1 MAPPTGTAVHLDGL
15 GKRFRLTHDR
25 NWTLKATMLA
35 GHRTR
40 YEEFWA
46 LRDLD
51 LEIPHGSTFGIIGGN
66 GSGKSTLLKVLA
78 GILRPDEGTATVDG
92 RLSALLELGA
102 GFHPEL
108 TGRENV
114 YLNGAILGF
123 TSRDIR
129 QRFDD
134 IVGFAELDRF
144 IDEPVR
150 NYSSGMYVRLGFS
163 VAIHV
168 EPEILLVDE
177 VLAVGDHSFQR
188 RCLDRFAQLKAE
200 GRTIVLVS
208 HDLDMVGWLCERTA
222 WIQNGALQAVGPSPE
237 VIDRFLDGADEPLS
251 GTSASGNTTAG
262 TQTPGMQR
270 RFGGLGDDD
279 LVRAVDLVDPNGHRM
294 DRVGSG
300 HPVRFRVRVDA
311 GRADEPLTVALG
323 LYRSDGTHVASIN
336 SGAAARGL
344 VPEEAPEDNGAGTV
358 EVDYA
363 IDALAV
369 QPGTYELSV
378 ALHDASMRKV
388 FERHTHLI
396 RFEVE
401 PSGGD
406 HQNGLVALGG
416 TWSAR
421 SVDASATGPRSDGPG
436 SDGS

>member
-1 MAPPTGTAVHLDGL
+1 MAPSPDSAVLLDGL

-25 NWTLKATMLA
+25 NWTLKATVLA

-46 LRDLD
+46 LRGVDLD
-51 LEIPHGSTFGIIGGN
+51 IPNGSTFGIIGGN

-78 GILRPDEGTATVDG
+78 GILRPDEGTATVNG

-123 TSRDIR
+123 TSREIR
-129 QRFDD
+129 RRFDD

-177 VLAVGDHSFQR
+177 VLAVGDHTFQK

-200 GRTIVLVS
+200 GRTIILVS
-208 HDLDMVGWLCERTA
+208 HDLDMVGWLCEQTA
-222 WIQNGALQAVGPSPE
+222 WIQQGTLRAVGPSPK
-237 VIDRFLDGADEPLS
+237 VIERFLDGAVDSPTRADPS
-251 GTSASGNTTAG
+251 PSA
-262 TQTPGMQR
+262 PR
-270 RFGGLGDDD
+270 RFGGLGPDD
-279 LVRAVDLVDPNGHRM
+279 LVQAVELVDANGHPM

-300 HPVRFRVRVDA
+300 RPVRFRVRVDA
-311 GRADEPLTVALG
+311 DQIGEPVTVALG
-323 LYRSDGTHVASIN
+323 LYRADGTHVASIN
-336 SGAAARGL
+336 SGAAVRA
-344 VPEEAPEDNGAGTV
+344 ADDAGTV

-363 IDALAV
+363 VDSLAV
-369 QPGTYELSV
+369 QPGIYELSV
-378 ALHDASMRKV
+378 ALHDATMRRV
-388 FERHTHLI
+388 FERHTHLV

-401 PSGGD
+401 PTGVD
-406 HQNGLVALGG
+406 QQNGLVALGG

-421 SVDASATGPRSDGPG
+421 SADR
-436 SDGS
+436 

>member
-1 MAPPTGTAVHLDGL
+1 MAPRGPDAVALDGL
-15 GKRFRLTHDR
+15 GKKFRLTHDR
-25 NWTLKATMLA
+25 NWTLKATVLA

-46 LRDLD
+46 LRGLD

-66 GSGKSTLLKVLA
+66 GSGKSTLLKLLA
-78 GILRPDEGTATVDG
+78 GILRPDEGTAEVDG

-123 TSRDIR
+123 TSREIR
-129 QRFDD
+129 RRFDD

-168 EPEILLVDE
+168 EPDILLVDE
-177 VLAVGDHSFQR
+177 VLAVGDHAFQK

-200 GRTIVLVS
+200 GRTIILVS
-208 HDLDMVGWLCERTA
+208 HDLDMVGWLCEQTA
-222 WIQNGALQAVGPSPE
+222 WIQQGTLQAVGPSPE
-237 VIDRFLDGADEPLS
+237 VIDRFVEG
-251 GTSASGNTTAG
+251 GASGAA
-262 TQTPGMQR
+262 PVSAPR
-270 RFGGLGDDD
+270 RQFGGLGPDD
-279 LVRAVDLVDPNGHRM
+279 LVTSVDLLDANGHRM

-300 HPVRFRVRVDA
+300 RPVRFQVRYDA
-311 GRADEPLTVALG
+311 VRAGEPVTVALG
-323 LYRSDGTHVASIN
+323 LYRADGTHVASIN
-336 SGAAARGL
+336 SGASSRAVDGNGGGL
-344 VPEEAPEDNGAGTV
+344 VQ
-358 EVDYA
+358 VDYA
-363 IDALAV
+363 VGALAL

-378 ALHDASMRKV
+378 ALHDHSMRKV
-388 FERHTHLI
+388 LERHTHLV

-401 PSGGD
+401 PTGGD

-421 SVDASATGPRSDGPG
+421 SADR
-436 SDGS
+436 

>member
-1 MAPPTGTAVHLDGL
+1 MAPSPDSAVLLDGL

-25 NWTLKATMLA
+25 NWTLKATVLA

-46 LRDLD
+46 LRGIDLD
-51 LEIPHGSTFGIIGGN
+51 IPHGSTFGIIGGN
-66 GSGKSTLLKVLA
+66 GSGKSTLLKMLA
-78 GILRPDEGTATVDG
+78 GILRPDEGAATVNG

-123 TSRDIR
+123 TSKEIR
-129 QRFDD
+129 RRFDD

-177 VLAVGDHSFQR
+177 VLAVGDHTFQK

-200 GRTIVLVS
+200 GRTIILVS
-208 HDLDMVGWLCERTA
+208 HDLDMVGWLCEQTA
-222 WIQNGALQAVGPSPE
+222 WIQQGTLRAVGPSPN
-237 VIDRFLDGADEPLS
+237 VIERFLDGAGDSPTPVAPS
-251 GTSASGNTTAG
+251 PSA
-262 TQTPGMQR
+262 PR
-270 RFGGLGDDD
+270 RFGGLGPDD
-279 LVRAVDLVDPNGHRM
+279 LVRAVDLVDANGHPM
-294 DRVGSG
+294 DQVGSG
-300 HPVRFRVRVDA
+300 RPVRFRVRVDA
-311 GRADEPLTVALG
+311 DQVGEPVTVALG
-323 LYRSDGTHVASIN
+323 LYRADGTHVASIN
-336 SGAAARGL
+336 SGAAARAAD
-344 VPEEAPEDNGAGTV
+344 EAGTV

-363 IDALAV
+363 VDSLAV
-369 QPGTYELSV
+369 QPGIYELSV
-378 ALHDASMRKV
+378 ALHDATMRRV
-388 FERHTHLI
+388 FERHTHLV

-401 PSGGD
+401 PTGVD
-406 HQNGLVALGG
+406 QQNGLVALGG

-421 SVDASATGPRSDGPG
+421 SVDR
-436 SDGS
+436 

>member
-1 MAPPTGTAVHLDGL
+1 MAPRGPDAVALDGL
-15 GKRFRLTHDR
+15 GKKFRLTHDR
-25 NWTLKATMLA
+25 NWTLKATVLA

-46 LRDLD
+46 LRGID

-78 GILRPDEGTATVDG
+78 GILRPDEGTAEVDG

-123 TSRDIR
+123 TSREIR
-129 QRFDD
+129 RRFDD

-168 EPEILLVDE
+168 EPDILLVDE
-177 VLAVGDHSFQR
+177 VLAVGDHAFQK
-188 RCLDRFAQLKAE
+188 RCLDRFAQLKEE
-200 GRTIVLVS
+200 GRTIILVS
-208 HDLDMVGWLCERTA
+208 HDLDMVGWLCEQTA
-222 WIQNGALQAVGPSPE
+222 WIQQGTLQAVGPSPE
-237 VIDRFLDGADEPLS
+237 VIDRFLEGGAAGAAPV
-251 GTSASGNTTAG
+251 SA
-262 TQTPGMQR
+262 PR
-270 RFGGLGDDD
+270 RQFGGLGPDD
-279 LVRAVDLVDPNGHRM
+279 LVTSVDLLDANGHRM

-300 HPVRFRVRVDA
+300 RPVRFQVRYDA
-311 GRADEPLTVALG
+311 VRAGEPVTVALG
-323 LYRSDGTHVASIN
+323 LYRADGTHVASIN
-336 SGAAARGL
+336 SGAASRAVDGDGGGL
-344 VPEEAPEDNGAGTV
+344 VQ
-358 EVDYA
+358 VDYA
-363 IDALAV
+363 VGALAL

-378 ALHDASMRKV
+378 ALHDHSMRKV
-388 FERHTHLI
+388 LERHTHLV

-401 PSGGD
+401 PTGGD

-421 SVDASATGPRSDGPG
+421 SADR
-436 SDGS
+436 

>member
-1 MAPPTGTAVHLDGL
+1 MAPSPDSAGLVDGL

-25 NWTLKATMLA
+25 NWTLKATVLA

-46 LRDLD
+46 LRGVDLD
-51 LEIPHGSTFGIIGGN
+51 IPNGSTFGIIGGN

-78 GILRPDEGTATVDG
+78 GILRPDEGTATVNG

-123 TSRDIR
+123 TSKEIR
-129 QRFDD
+129 RRFDD

-177 VLAVGDHSFQR
+177 VLAVGDHTFQK

-200 GRTIVLVS
+200 GRTIILVS
-208 HDLDMVGWLCERTA
+208 HDLDMVGWLCEQTA
-222 WIQNGALQAVGPSPE
+222 WIQQGTLRAVGPSPK
-237 VIDRFLDGADEPLS
+237 VIERFLDGAVNSPTRADPS
-251 GTSASGNTTAG
+251 PSA
-262 TQTPGMQR
+262 PR
-270 RFGGLGDDD
+270 RFGGLGPDD
-279 LVRAVDLVDPNGHRM
+279 LIRAVELVDANGHPM

-300 HPVRFRVRVDA
+300 RPVRFRVRVDA
-311 GRADEPLTVALG
+311 DQIGEPVTVALG
-323 LYRSDGTHVASIN
+323 LYRADGTHVASIN
-336 SGAAARGL
+336 SGAAAR
-344 VPEEAPEDNGAGTV
+344 AADDAGTV

-363 IDALAV
+363 VDSLAV
-369 QPGTYELSV
+369 QPGIYELSV
-378 ALHDASMRKV
+378 ALHDATMRRV
-388 FERHTHLI
+388 FERHTHLV

-401 PSGGD
+401 PTGVD
-406 HQNGLVALGG
+406 QQNGLVALGG

-421 SVDASATGPRSDGPG
+421 SANR
-436 SDGS
+436 

>member
-1 MAPPTGTAVHLDGL
+1 MAPRGPDAVALDGL
-15 GKRFRLTHDR
+15 GKKFRLTHDR
-25 NWTLKATMLA
+25 NWTLKATVLA

-46 LRDLD
+46 LRGID

-78 GILRPDEGTATVDG
+78 GIMRPDEGTAEVDG

-123 TSRDIR
+123 TSREIR
-129 QRFDD
+129 RRFDD

-168 EPEILLVDE
+168 EPDILLVDE
-177 VLAVGDHSFQR
+177 VLAVGDHAFQK

-200 GRTIVLVS
+200 GRTIILVS
-208 HDLDMVGWLCERTA
+208 HDLDMVGWLCEQTA
-222 WIQNGALQAVGPSPE
+222 WIQQGTLQAVGPSPE
-237 VIDRFLDGADEPLS
+237 VIDRFLEGGAAGAAPE
-251 GTSASGNTTAG
+251 SA
-262 TQTPGMQR
+262 PR
-270 RFGGLGDDD
+270 RQFGGLGPDD
-279 LVRAVDLVDPNGHRM
+279 LVTSVDLLDANGHRM

-300 HPVRFRVRVDA
+300 RPVGFRVRYDA
-311 GRADEPLTVALG
+311 VRAGEPVTVALG
-323 LYRSDGTHVASIN
+323 LYRADGTHVASIN
-336 SGAAARGL
+336 SGAASRAVDGDGGGL
-344 VPEEAPEDNGAGTV
+344 VQ
-358 EVDYA
+358 VDYA
-363 IDALAV
+363 VGALAL

-378 ALHDASMRKV
+378 ALHDHSMRKV
-388 FERHTHLI
+388 LERHTHLVG
-396 RFEVE
+396 FEVE
-401 PSGGD
+401 PTGGD

-421 SVDASATGPRSDGPG
+421 SADW
-436 SDGS
+436 

>member
-1 MAPPTGTAVHLDGL
+1 MSVAPSPDSAVLLDGL

-25 NWTLKATMLA
+25 NWTLKATVLA

-46 LRDLD
+46 LRGIDLD
-51 LEIPHGSTFGIIGGN
+51 IPHGSTFGIIGGN
-66 GSGKSTLLKVLA
+66 GSGKSTLLKMLA
-78 GILRPDEGTATVDG
+78 GILRPDEGTATVNG

-123 TSRDIR
+123 TSKEIR
-129 QRFDD
+129 RRFDD

-177 VLAVGDHSFQR
+177 VLAVGDHTFQK

-200 GRTIVLVS
+200 GRTIILVS
-208 HDLDMVGWLCERTA
+208 HDLDMVGWLCEQTA
-222 WIQNGALQAVGPSPE
+222 WIQQGTLRAVGPSPN
-237 VIDRFLDGADEPLS
+237 VIERFLDGAGDSPTPVTPS
-251 GTSASGNTTAG
+251 PSA
-262 TQTPGMQR
+262 PR
-270 RFGGLGDDD
+270 RFGGLGPDD
-279 LVRAVDLVDPNGHRM
+279 LVRAVDLVDANGHLM

-300 HPVRFRVRVDA
+300 RPVRFRVRVDA
-311 GRADEPLTVALG
+311 DQVGETVTVALG
-323 LYRSDGTHVASIN
+323 LYRADGTHVASIN
-336 SGAAARGL
+336 SGAAARAAD
-344 VPEEAPEDNGAGTV
+344 EAGTV

-363 IDALAV
+363 VDSLAV
-369 QPGTYELSV
+369 QPGIYELSV
-378 ALHDASMRKV
+378 ALHDTTMRRV
-388 FERHTHLI
+388 FERHTHLV

-401 PSGGD
+401 PTGVD
-406 HQNGLVALGG
+406 QQNGLVALGG

-421 SVDASATGPRSDGPG
+421 SVDR
-436 SDGS
+436 

>member
-1 MAPPTGTAVHLDGL
+1 MAPRGPDAVALDGL
-15 GKRFRLTHDR
+15 GKKFRLTHDR
-25 NWTLKATMLA
+25 NWTLKATVLA

-46 LRDLD
+46 LRGID

-78 GILRPDEGTATVDG
+78 GIMRPDEGTAEVDG

-123 TSRDIR
+123 TSREIR
-129 QRFDD
+129 RRFDD

-168 EPEILLVDE
+168 EPDILLVDE
-177 VLAVGDHSFQR
+177 VLAVGDHAFQK
-188 RCLDRFAQLKAE
+188 RCLDRFAQLKEE
-200 GRTIVLVS
+200 GRTIILVS
-208 HDLDMVGWLCERTA
+208 HDLDMVGWLCEQTA
-222 WIQNGALQAVGPSPE
+222 WIQQGTLQAVGPSPE
-237 VIDRFLDGADEPLS
+237 VIDRFLEGGAAGAAPV
-251 GTSASGNTTAG
+251 SA
-262 TQTPGMQR
+262 PR
-270 RFGGLGDDD
+270 RQFGGLGPDD
-279 LVRAVDLVDPNGHRM
+279 LVTSVDLLDANGHRM

-300 HPVRFRVRVDA
+300 RPVRFQVRYDA
-311 GRADEPLTVALG
+311 VRAGEPVTVALG
-323 LYRSDGTHVASIN
+323 LYRADGTHVASIN
-336 SGAAARGL
+336 SGAASRAVDGDGGGL
-344 VPEEAPEDNGAGTV
+344 VQ
-358 EVDYA
+358 VDYA
-363 IDALAV
+363 VGALAL

-378 ALHDASMRKV
+378 ALHDHSMRKV
-388 FERHTHLI
+388 LERHTHLVG
-396 RFEVE
+396 FEVE
-401 PSGGD
+401 PTGGD

-421 SVDASATGPRSDGPG
+421 SADR
-436 SDGS
+436 

>member
-1 MAPPTGTAVHLDGL
+1 MTSSSSDVAVSLDGL
-15 GKRFRLTHDR
+15 GKKFRLTHDR

-46 LRDLD
+46 LRDLS
-51 LEIPHGSTFGIIGGN
+51 LEVEHGQTFGIIGGN

-123 TSRDIR
+123 TAREIR
-129 QRFDD
+129 RRFDD

-168 EPEILLVDE
+168 EPEVLLVDE
-177 VLAVGDHSFQR
+177 VLAVGDLTFQK
-188 RCLDRFAQLKAE
+188 RCLERFAQLKAE
-200 GRTIVLVS
+200 GRTIIVVS

-222 WIQNGALQAVGPSPE
+222 WIQQGVLRALGPSSE
-237 VIDRFLDGADEPLS
+237 VIDRFTIGADPTATAVDAGDGGRPTFERLS
-251 GTSASGNTTAG
+251 
-262 TQTPGMQR
+262 PG
-270 RFGGLGDDD
+270 D
-279 LVRAVDLVDPNGHRM
+279 LVKSVALVDPNGHPS
-294 DRVGSG
+294 DAVGSG
-300 HPVRFRVRVDA
+300 RQVSIRVRYDGQAA
-311 GRADEPLTVALG
+311 GEPVTVALG
-323 LYRSDGTHVASIN
+323 LYRADGTHVASIN
-336 SGAAARGL
+336 SGATTRGL
-344 VPEEAPEDNGAGTV
+344 ARFSQTPDGEATVELV
-358 EVDYA
+358 EVDYVVP
-363 IDALAV
+363 ALPV

-378 ALHDASMRKV
+378 ALHDASMRRV
-388 FERHTHLI
+388 LERHTHIL
-396 RFEVE
+396 RFEVS
-401 PSGGD
+401 PSGID
-406 HQNGLVALGG
+406 PQNGLVALGG
-416 TWSAR
+416 TWEAR
-421 SVDASATGPRSDGPG
+421 
-436 SDGS
+436 

>member
-1 MAPPTGTAVHLDGL
+1 MAPSHDSAVLLDGL

-25 NWTLKATMLA
+25 NWTLKATVLA

-46 LRDLD
+46 LRGINLD
-51 LEIPHGSTFGIIGGN
+51 IPHGSTFGIIGGN

-78 GILRPDEGTATVDG
+78 EILRPDEGTATVNG

-123 TSRDIR
+123 TAREIR
-129 QRFDD
+129 RRFDD

-177 VLAVGDHSFQR
+177 VLAVGDHTFQK
-188 RCLDRFAQLKAE
+188 RCLERFAQRKAE
-200 GRTIVLVS
+200 GRTIILVS
-208 HDLDMVGWLCERTA
+208 HDLDMVGWLCEQTA
-222 WIQNGALQAVGPSPE
+222 WIQQGTLQTVGPSPE
-237 VIDRFLDGADEPLS
+237 VIERFLDGAVDSPTPAEPS
-251 GTSASGNTTAG
+251 PSA
-262 TQTPGMQR
+262 PR
-270 RFGGLGDDD
+270 RFGGLGPDD
-279 LVRAVDLVDPNGHRM
+279 LVQAVDLLDANGHPM

-300 HPVRFRVRVDA
+300 RPVRFRVRVDA
-311 GRADEPLTVALG
+311 DKVGEPVTVALG
-323 LYRSDGTHVASIN
+323 LYRADGTHVASIN
-336 SGAAARGL
+336 SGAADRA
-344 VPEEAPEDNGAGTV
+344 ADNAGTV

-363 IDALAV
+363 VDSLAV

-378 ALHDASMRKV
+378 ALHDATMRQV
-388 FERHTHLI
+388 FERHTHLV

-401 PSGGD
+401 PTGVD
-406 HQNGLVALGG
+406 QQNGLVALGG

-421 SVDASATGPRSDGPG
+421 SVNR
-436 SDGS
+436 

>member
-1 MAPPTGTAVHLDGL
+1 MSARGPNAIALDGL
-15 GKRFRLTHDR
+15 GKKFRLTHDR
-25 NWTLKATMLA
+25 NWTLKATVLA
-35 GHRTR
+35 GHRVR

-46 LRDLD
+46 LRGLD
-51 LEIPHGSTFGIIGGN
+51 LEVPHGSTFGIIGGN

-78 GILRPDEGTATVDG
+78 GILRPDEGTASVDG

-123 TSRDIR
+123 TSREIR
-129 QRFDD
+129 RRFDD

-177 VLAVGDHSFQR
+177 VLAVGDHAFQK
-188 RCLDRFAQLKAE
+188 RCLDRFAQLKSE
-200 GRTIVLVS
+200 GRTIILVS
-208 HDLDMVGWLCERTA
+208 HDLDMVGWLCEQTA
-222 WIQNGALQAVGPSPE
+222 WIQQGTLQAVGPSPE
-237 VIDRFLDGADEPLS
+237 VIDRFLDGGAAGAPP
-251 GTSASGNTTAG
+251 ASGSR
-262 TQTPGMQR
+262 R
-270 RFGGLGDDD
+270 RFGGLGPDD
-279 LVRAVDLVDPNGHRM
+279 LVRSVDLVDANGHQM
-294 DRVGSG
+294 DSVGSG
-300 HPVRFRVRVDA
+300 RPVRFRVRYDA
-311 GRADEPLTVALG
+311 GRAGEPVTVALG
-323 LYRSDGTHVASIN
+323 LYRADGTHVASIN
-336 SGAAARGL
+336 SGAASRAVDGGDSL
-344 VPEEAPEDNGAGTV
+344 V

-363 IDALAV
+363 IGALAV

-378 ALHDASMRKV
+378 ALHDHSMRKV
-388 FERHTHLI
+388 MERHTHLV

-401 PSGGD
+401 PTGGD

-421 SVDASATGPRSDGPG
+421 SADR
-436 SDGS
+436 